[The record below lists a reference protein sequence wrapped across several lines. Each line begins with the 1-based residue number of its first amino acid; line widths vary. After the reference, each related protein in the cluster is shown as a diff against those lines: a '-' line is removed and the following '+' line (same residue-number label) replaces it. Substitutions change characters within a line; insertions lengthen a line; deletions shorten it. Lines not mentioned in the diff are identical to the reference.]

1 MRIGMNPQKQEK
13 KIALQ
18 FQHRVIILVYVP
30 EKEGYYQNIFEV
42 FKLCLESA
50 ITTINE
56 KCAITVVNN
65 GSKKEV
71 VEYINQKYA
80 NKEIDSVIHHNINIG
95 KMDAIIGAARASR
108 EPIITLS
115 DVDVLFKFGWQQEV
129 ERNFKA
135 FKNLGTVSPMAV
147 KSAFRISN
155 VSTQK
160 QIILKQLNFKLEPI
174 PENTDDYN
182 LYLKSLNWDI
192 TADKNAMWP
201 VVEANNQKA
210 ILGCAHQVLSINREI
225 FFKTVPVAPSLTLIG
240 QNSVYNYADGPI
252 DFAGGLRVSTYH
264 NYAYHMGNTVEDWML
279 EVQREN
285 VEKAKS
291 NPKEIIDFKLSFIPS
306 KHSPFLF
313 KIKEKI
319 ICKLF
324 DLLYTDKIKRSI

>member
-71 VEYINQKYA
+71 VDYINQKYA

-160 QIILKQLNFKLEPI
+160 QIIFKQLNFKLEPI

-201 VVEANNQKA
+201 VVEANSQKA

>member
-13 KIALQ
+13 KIELQ
-18 FQHRVIILVYVP
+18 FQHRLIILVYVP

-50 ITTINE
+50 ITTINK

-71 VEYINQKYA
+71 VDYINQKYA

-115 DVDVLFKFGWQQEV
+115 DVDVLFKYGWQQEV

-155 VSTQK
+155 VSTQQ
-160 QIILKQLNFKLEPI
+160 QIIFKQLSFTLEPI
-174 PENTDDYN
+174 PENTEDYN

-192 TADKNAMWP
+192 TAEKNAMWP
-201 VVEANNQKA
+201 VVKANNQKA

-225 FFKTVPVAPSLTLIG
+225 FFKTVPTKPSLTLIG

-252 DFAGGLRVSTYH
+252 DFAGGLRLSTYH
-264 NYAYHMGNTVEDWML
+264 NYAYHMGNTVEDWMVK
-279 EVQREN
+279 VQEN
-285 VEKAKS
+285 NIEKAKS
-291 NPKEIIDFKLSFIPS
+291 QPGEIIDFKLTFKPS
-306 KHSPFLF
+306 KHYPFWF
-313 KIKEKI
+313 KMKEKI

-324 DLLYTDKIKRSI
+324 DLLYTSKIKRSI

>member
-1 MRIGMNPQKQEK
+1 MNPQKQEK

>member
-71 VEYINQKYA
+71 VDYINQKYA

-160 QIILKQLNFKLEPI
+160 QIIFKQLNFKLEPI

-182 LYLKSLNWDI
+182 LYLKSLNWNI
-192 TADKNAMWP
+192 IADKNAMWP
-201 VVEANNQKA
+201 VVEANRQKA